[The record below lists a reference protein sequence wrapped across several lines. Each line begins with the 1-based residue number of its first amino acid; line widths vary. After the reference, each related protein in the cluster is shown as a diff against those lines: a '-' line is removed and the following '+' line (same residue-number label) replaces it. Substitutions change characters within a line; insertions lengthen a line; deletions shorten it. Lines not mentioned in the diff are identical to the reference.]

1 MTHQTAADPMSSAP
15 AVSGP
20 LPPTAAQRRIWA
32 LCQIGQDA
40 VAGVPALLLPLE
52 SADTAAA
59 CLTAL
64 SARHPVL
71 ATRVQ
76 VSAGGKLDLFPGQQE
91 IPLSTLSLT
100 ATEDRE
106 AAIAAQVRRPVRLP
120 DQPPVRAVV
129 ITHPYHPPALLLV
142 IHPLLADQHTLTVL
156 GGDPAVAV
164 ESGPPPAYADALT
177 YWRPRLNPDEPPAL
191 RLPVR
196 PVPVSP
202 PQETRSHHSRT
213 LPAATA
219 GRIHRRGRET
229 GLGVDGLL
237 AAAMALL
244 IARYGAGWQV
254 SVGII
259 SSLRAPTDPAL
270 CHAETIT
277 PLCLPLSPQQ
287 TADDIIAT
295 VTAIRQEAL
304 THAAPFDRLAQDL
317 WQENGEDGSAL
328 LHTLIEH
335 LPLPA
340 PPMVRRVSLHRS
352 DASVLLTGADLPD
365 GSLSLTL
372 NAAEDDHDP
381 RLLERSMDHLLLLLD
396 ALIGEASTQPGL
408 LPLLTDD
415 EVRRLGP
422 PYDGTEPLDETPV
435 HQRIHAH
442 AKANPAETAVLF
454 DDRSV
459 SRGELDTLA
468 ARIAA
473 RLRRIGIGPEHCVAI
488 LLRRSPKA
496 IAAILG
502 VLRAGGAYIP
512 LDPDHPDSRNHHIL
526 RDARVAAVV
535 TEDRWRSRLP
545 KDPDHKDPA
554 NADLPLV
561 CLDDIADETDQ
572 PDPVPVDPS
581 SLAYVMYTS
590 GSTGAPKGVA
600 VEHGVLA
607 RHLDS
612 TARIYEMDG
621 NSREL
626 PVLPFSS
633 DGGHERWMVPLMLG
647 GSIVLPHRPLL
658 APEEALDLM
667 RRHGVTNASLP
678 TSYVHQLAE
687 WADLTGEAPDARLYS
702 FGGEAMA
709 PATFQLITRAL
720 KAKTLI
726 NGYGPTETVMTPMV
740 WKVPAGT
747 AFDGLCTPI
756 GRPVGLRRAYIL
768 DPQGLPVP
776 MGVPGELYIGGDG
789 VARGYVGLPDQTAAR
804 FLPDLLHP
812 DSERMYR
819 TGDLAR
825 WREDGAIDFLGRA
838 DQQIKL
844 RGYRIELGEIDS
856 ALKALPEVGEAV
868 TILRDDLGDP
878 MLVAYVVAAAGHTVD
893 ADAVRLAVTRTLPD
907 YMVPAA
913 VVSLP
918 ALPLTANSKLD
929 RRALPAP
936 QRTERVLTPPETPLQ
951 QTLCEILA
959 EVLGLDSV
967 GLDENF
973 FRLGGSS
980 ILALKVLAQV
990 RRRLPNCDMAI
1001 VDLFNH
1007 PTVRGLSALLTSDT
1021 SDRHQD
1027 VIILRSGGTRPML
1040 YCFPGLLVST
1050 REYLKLID
1058 YLGPDQPATG
1068 FICYTL
1074 ADDKKQNVSVADI
1087 TARYADYIRRHSKGQ
1102 PVTFLGWSWGGLLA
1116 YEAACQLKG
1125 EVDVRM
1131 IGMIDVCDMDTDFA
1145 IGAVPTFAP
1154 GQRDAVEARVR
1165 DWLTRTAMRAEWEK
1179 LFAVM
1184 DPLTWD
1190 QFLSFVLNSPYDL
1203 PLDGPAVGSTEHM
1216 FWVLIDNALIFRS
1229 HSLTPHEV
1237 PIRSFAAGDTLHRGL
1252 NLIDWRRYSSLT
1264 PPAEIIHGTTHLHI
1278 VGMTA
1283 FHSRFARCLDAVAA
1297 ELAAKGR

>member
-1 MTHQTAADPMSSAP
+1 MTHQTAADPQSADP
-15 AVSGP
+15 GVTGP

-52 SADTAAA
+52 SADTAPSHLADL
-59 CLTAL
+59 C
-64 SARHPVL
+64 ARHPVL
-71 ATRVQ
+71 ATQVQ
-76 VSAGGKLDLFPGQQE
+76 VSAGGKLDLFPGRQ
-91 IPLSTLSLT
+91 IPSVTSLSLS
-100 ATEDRE
+100 AADDRE
-106 AAIAAQVRRPVRLP
+106 AAIATQVARPFRLP

-129 ITHPYHPPALLLV
+129 MTHPYHPPALLLV
-142 IHPLLADQHTLTVL
+142 VHPLLADQHSLTVL
-156 GGDPAVAV
+156 AGDPAVPVA
-164 ESGPPPAYADALT
+164 PTAPLPYAEALD
-177 YWRPRLNPDEPPAL
+177 YWRPRLNPQEPPGL

-202 PQETRSHHSRT
+202 PQGTRSHHARC
-213 LPAATA
+213 LPAPMA
-219 GRIHRRGRET
+219 GRLHRRGRET

-259 SSLRAPTDPAL
+259 GSLRGPADLAL

-277 PLCLPLSPQQ
+277 PLCLSLTPKQTVAEILSGVTTARQQ
-287 TADDIIAT
+287 
-295 VTAIRQEAL
+295 AL
-304 THAAPFDRLAQDL
+304 AHAAPFDRLAQDL

-328 LHTLIEH
+328 LHTLVDY
-335 LPLPA
+335 LPLPTA
-340 PPMVRRVSLHRS
+340 PQTRRVSLPRS
-352 DASVLLTGADLPD
+352 DASLLLTGTDLPD
-365 GSLSLTL
+365 GSLTLTL

-381 RLLERSMDHLLLLLD
+381 RLLERAIDHLLLLLE
-396 ALIGEASTQPGL
+396 ALTGPEDTQPGL
-408 LPLLTDD
+408 LPLLTVADL
-415 EVRRLGP
+415 ERLGA
-422 PYDGTEPLDETPV
+422 PYDGTAPQDDTPV
-435 HQRIHAH
+435 HQRIFAH
-442 AKANPAETAVLF
+442 AKAHPGQTAVLF
-454 DDRSV
+454 DDRTV

-473 RLRRIGIGPEHCVAI
+473 RLRRQGVGPEHCVAI
-488 LLRRSPKA
+488 LLRRSPEA

-502 VLRAGGAYIP
+502 ILRAGGAYIP

-526 RDARVAAVV
+526 RDASVAAVV
-535 TEDRWRSRLP
+535 TEERWRSRLP
-545 KDPDHKDPA
+545 VGL
-554 NADLPLV
+554 DLPLA
-561 CLDDIADETDQ
+561 CLDDIDSETET
-572 PDPVPVDPS
+572 PDPVPVDPAA
-581 SLAYVMYTS
+581 LAYVMYTS

-612 TARIYEMDG
+612 TARIYDMDG
-621 NSREL
+621 TSREL

-687 WADLTGEAPDARLYS
+687 WADLTGEAPDVRLYS

-747 AFDGLCTPI
+747 AFEGLCTPI

-776 MGVPGELYIGGDG
+776 VGVPGELYIGGDG
-789 VARGYVGLPDQTAAR
+789 VARGYVGLPEQTAAR
-804 FLPDLLHP
+804 FLPDLLRP
-812 DSERMYR
+812 ETERMYR

-868 TILRDDLGDP
+868 TVLREDLGDP
-878 MLVAYVVAAAGHTVD
+878 MLVAYVVPTAGHNVD

-929 RRALPAP
+929 RKALPAP
-936 QRTERVLTPPETPLQ
+936 QRTERILTPAETPLQ
-951 QTLCEILA
+951 QTLCDSLA
-959 EVLGLDSV
+959 EVLGLESV
-967 GLDENF
+967 GIDEHF

-990 RRRLPNCDMAI
+990 RRRLPNCTMAI

-1007 PTVRGLSALLTSDT
+1007 PTVRGLSALLASDT

-1050 REYLKLID
+1050 REYQKLID

-1074 ADDKKQNVSVADI
+1074 AEDKQQNVSVADI

-1116 YEAACQLKG
+1116 YEAACQLKND
-1125 EVDVRM
+1125 VDVRM

-1165 DWLTRTAMRAEWEK
+1165 DWLTRTAMRAEWEQ

-1229 HSLTPHEV
+1229 HRLTPHEV

-1264 PPAEIIHGTTHLHI
+1264 PPAEILHGTTHLHI

-1297 ELAAKGR
+1297 ELAARSR